1 MKKIDFELYV
11 VFNNKEAAIHFKER
25 LEGLNITD
33 DITEYLEERT
43 DKELFYELSSTGSVE
58 DISLLDSIEL
68 LLEEATAHIE
78 EVGLIRY
85 NLEERY
91 YKAKTLKGGEKL
103 KESRNLK
110 RFPSKDIDEVHID
123 IWIEYNTEPSPMD
136 MFYWKLKGDNL
147 YLIDSIQTPKKGVDI
162 LIITAEEIGIGMDIL
177 KIIQGLNNIIK
188 GEMKAV
194 MYVRDIMY
202 RKAIMYQL
210 EDNVITPI

>member
-1 MKKIDFELYV
+1 MKKIDFEIYV
-11 VFNNKEAAIHFKER
+11 VFNDKEVAIHFKER

-43 DKELFYELSSTGSVE
+43 DKEFFYELSSTGSVE

-78 EVGLIRY
+78 EAGLIRY

-136 MFYWKLKGDNL
+136 MFYWKLKGDNV

-177 KIIQGLNNIIK
+177 KIIQGLNNTIK